1 MKRRN
6 NNMDA
11 RELLP
16 IGSIIQVKEAE
27 KEMMIIGILQ
37 QNGEDRYDYIG
48 VLYPE
53 GYMSQDE
60 IYLFNHEDIEKVSF
74 LGYVNIEHQ
83 TFRNNLN
90 LLLEEMDQA

>member
-1 MKRRN
+1 
-6 NNMDA
+6 MDA

-16 IGSIIQVKEAE
+16 IGTVILVQEAE
-27 KEMMIIGILQ
+27 KQMMIIGILQ
-37 QNGEDRYDYIG
+37 QNGNERYDYMG

-60 IYLFNHEDIEKVSF
+60 VYLFNHEDIDKISF
-74 LGYVNIEHQ
+74 LGYVDVEHQ

-90 LLLEEMDQA
+90 VLLEEMEQ

>member
-1 MKRRN
+1 
-6 NNMDA
+6 MDA

-16 IGSIIQVKEAE
+16 IGSVILVKEAE
-27 KEMMIIGILQ
+27 KRMMIIGVLQ
-37 QNGEDRYDYIG
+37 QNGNERYDYMG

-60 IYLFNHEDIEKVSF
+60 VYLFNHEDIDKVDF
-74 LGYVNIEHQ
+74 LGFVDIEHQ

-90 LLLEEMDQA
+90 LILEEMEQ

>member
-1 MKRRN
+1 
-6 NNMDA
+6 MDA

-16 IGSIIQVKEAE
+16 IGTVILVKEAE
-27 KEMMIIGILQ
+27 KQMMIIGILQ
-37 QNGEDRYDYIG
+37 QNGNERYDYMG

-60 IYLFNHEDIEKVSF
+60 VYLFNHEDIDKISF
-74 LGYVNIEHQ
+74 LGYVDVEHQ

-90 LLLEEMDQA
+90 VLLEEMEQ

>member
-1 MKRRN
+1 
-6 NNMDA
+6 MDA

-16 IGSIIQVKEAE
+16 IGSVILVKEAE
-27 KEMMIIGILQ
+27 KRMMIIGVLQ
-37 QNGEDRYDYIG
+37 QNGAERYDYMG

-60 IYLFNHEDIEKVSF
+60 VYLFNHEDIDKVDF
-74 LGYVNIEHQ
+74 LGFVDIEHQ

-90 LLLEEMDQA
+90 LILEEMEQ

>member
-1 MKRRN
+1 
-6 NNMDA
+6 MDA

-16 IGSIIQVKEAE
+16 IGSVILVKEAE
-27 KEMMIIGILQ
+27 KRMMIIGVLQ
-37 QNGEDRYDYIG
+37 QNGDERYDYMG

-60 IYLFNHEDIEKVSF
+60 VYLFNHEDIDKVDF
-74 LGYVNIEHQ
+74 LGFVDIEHQ

-90 LLLEEMDQA
+90 LILEEMEQ